1 MRGCLLLIVAA
12 ALVLHAAEP
21 KTETIEGRLS
31 IQPGAPAT
39 LVTADHRTIELDGD
53 KPTRLVLHDTRIDG
67 MHVHATGHFT
77 AVGRFLIDP
86 QHKRA
91 LTVHKDDGEKMI
103 TYWCD
108 VCGIR
113 SYTPGPCVCC
123 QAETEL
129 DLRPIDD
136 IR

>member
-1 MRGCLLLIVAA
+1 MRGCLFFILLG
-12 ALVLHAAEP
+12 ALVLSAAEP
-21 KTETIEGRLS
+21 KTETIEGKLTVR
-31 IQPGAPAT
+31 QGAPA
-39 LVTADHRTIELDGD
+39 LVQTPDGRTVELQSDTPNN
-53 KPTRLVLHDTRIDG
+53 KVLHDHRIDG
-67 MHVHATGHFT
+67 MHIHATGHFT
-77 AVGRFLIDP
+77 APGKFQVDP
-86 QHKRA
+86 QYKRS
-91 LTVHKDDGEKMI
+91 LLVYQGEHLKMV

-129 DLRPIDD
+129 DLRDPDD